1 VRSESDGVNQK
12 ILLSGR
18 PGCGKTTLV
27 KRLVNHLAQSAGGF
41 YTEEIR
47 DRGTRVG
54 FKIAT
59 LDGDEV
65 VFAHV
70 EIESS
75 ARLGKYWLDLPALE
89 AVGVRAVREA
99 VQRGRLVVIDE
110 IGPME
115 IRSPVFRETVKE
127 ALDSKAPLLA
137 TIFARS
143 LPFTDTIKS
152 RADVTLIEVRPDNRE
167 RLVSELG
174 EVLASGPK
182 RSGREYAANTE
193 RRTPNVE

>member
-1 VRSESDGVNQK
+1 VRSDGGDQK

-18 PGCGKTTLV
+18 PGCGKTTLI
-27 KRLVNHLAQSAGGF
+27 KRLVNRLAQSAGGF

-54 FKIAT
+54 FKIVT
-59 LDGDEV
+59 LDGDEA

-75 ARLGKYWLDLPALE
+75 ARLGKYRLDLSALE

-115 IRSPVFRETVKE
+115 IRSPAFRDTVME
-127 ALDSKAPLLA
+127 ALASKAPLLA

-143 LPFTDTIKS
+143 LPFTDMIKS
-152 RADVTLIEVRPDNRE
+152 RDDVVVIEVRPDNRE

-174 EVLASGPK
+174 EVLAS
-182 RSGREYAANTE
+182 RQNSSGRGIRGEH
-193 RRTPNVE
+193 RTPNAETSN